1 MFDVIDIPFGSR
13 YFGYWGKGYGDQ
25 IKVSTFDEIKALID
39 EHLGLDNIGISI
51 STYKD
56 GVPFL
61 LYLPFDFDSGDL
73 RESWEDAKKLYN
85 FMVDNNYK
93 TYLIFSGRKGFHVL
107 VSTKPKMYTKKQLR
121 MTQRMF
127 KDIFSL
133 KTLDEAIFGDI
144 RRIMRIPETFNING
158 SLCKILAFNDG
169 ELLDLDSIY
178 KDEYIP
184 SNGNGNSNG
193 KLANYHDYPC
203 IDKLIIDRDYWVKNH
218 SRHRFEPAEAIRLT
232 WAAVKLNSHS
242 IDEVLDEAKSYGWD
256 DWDYDKTR
264 KKLEYLCDRDW
275 HPHSC
280 QTLKGLGYCII
291 KNCCHKDINEDL
303 KSLGII

>member
-13 YFGYWGKGYGDQ
+13 YFGYWCKGYGDQ

-203 IDKLIIDRDYWVKNH
+203 IESMVRSDPEP
-218 SRHRFEPAEAIRLT
+218 RHLVRFTFVVLRLSEGYT
-232 WAAVKLNSHS
+232 YDD
-242 IDEVLDEAKSYGWD
+242 ILDEIESFNWVD
-256 DWDYDKTR
+256 FDPDY
-264 KKLEYLCDRDW
+264 
-275 HPHSC
+275 
-280 QTLKGLGYCII
+280 TLKQIEHIDGKGYAPIGC
-291 KNCCHKDINEDL
+291 
-303 KSLGII
+303 KSLKDLGFCIVENCEQNKTVNDHLKDLGIL